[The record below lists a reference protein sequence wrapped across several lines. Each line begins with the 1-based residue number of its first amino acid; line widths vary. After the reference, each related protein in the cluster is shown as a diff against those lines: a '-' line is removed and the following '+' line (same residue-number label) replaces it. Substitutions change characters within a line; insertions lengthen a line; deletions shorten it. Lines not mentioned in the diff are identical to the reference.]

1 MDMFKHLKKD
11 IPASLVVFLVAVPL
25 SMGIALASGA
35 PIMAGLVSAAIGGII
50 VGALSGAPLQVS
62 GPAAGLA
69 VIAFGF
75 IQQFGFAGFCAL
87 TAVAGGLQIL
97 FGILKVARV
106 ALAISPAVIHGML
119 AGIGIQI
126 ALAQLHV
133 ILGGTPESS
142 AIRNVR
148 ELPGQ
153 IADLHGGATLF
164 GFVTIALLLLWP
176 LIPVKALKKHV
187 PAALV
192 AVVLATAA
200 SVWAGTDMP
209 RVELPHWRGAFH
221 WPVMPAGSLGAILG
235 AIITLAIV
243 ASAESLLSATATDK
257 LHGGKSANL
266 DRELIAQG
274 VGNLT
279 AGMVGGLPIT
289 GVIVRST
296 ANISAGGKTRMS
308 AMLHGVWVVVFVTQL
323 GFLIHKIPLS
333 VLAGL
338 LVVVGVRLVNLAHIR
353 DLIKHKEATIY
364 FVTVAGVVGI
374 NLLAGIGIGV
384 GLALIQLIRRLTRV
398 RLTMEMR
405 DKRVHVLITGSLTF
419 LGVPKLSAFLAEL
432 PPKSH
437 VDVDLN
443 VDVLDHAAFEALHGW
458 RITYERGG
466 GTVDMDQLHEAWTPD
481 APAAPAP
488 EPVAAPGMP
497 DVRAN

>member
-1 MDMFKHLKKD
+1 MFKHFKKD

-25 SMGIALASGA
+25 SMGIALASNA
-35 PIMAGLVSAAIGGII
+35 PIMAGLISAAIGGVI

-75 IQQFGFAGFCAL
+75 IQQFGFPGLCAL
-87 TAVAGGLQIL
+87 TVVAGGLQVL

-106 ALAISPAVIHGML
+106 TLAISPAVIHGML

-153 IADLHGGATLF
+153 IAELHGGATLF
-164 GFVTIALLLLWP
+164 GLVTIAILLLWRF
-176 LIPVKALKKHV
+176 IPGKAVKHV

-192 AVVLATAA
+192 AVVAATAA

-221 WPVMPAGSLGAILG
+221 WPAMPSGSVA
-235 AIITLAIV
+235 AIIGAVVTLAIV

-257 LHGGKSANL
+257 LHSGKPANL

-279 AGMVGGLPIT
+279 AGLVGGLPIT

-296 ANISAGGKTRMS
+296 ANISAGAKTRMS
-308 AMLHGVWVVVFVTQL
+308 SMLHGVWVIVFVTQL
-323 GFLIHKIPLS
+323 GFLIHQIPLS

-353 DLIKHKEATIY
+353 DLIKHKEASIY

-384 GLALIQLIRRLTRV
+384 GLAVIQLIRRLTRV
-398 RLTMEMR
+398 KLTMEMR

-419 LGVPKLSAFLAEL
+419 VGVPKLTAFLAEL
-432 PPKSH
+432 PPKSQ

-443 VDVLDHAAFEALHGW
+443 VDILDHAAFEALHGW

-466 GTVDMDQLHEAWTPD
+466 GTVDMDQLHEAWTRD
-481 APAAPAP
+481 ARAEPVPAA
-488 EPVAAPGMP
+488 AATPGP
-497 DVRAN
+497 DIRAN